1 LERPRLPELV
11 AHRGFA
17 ARYPENT
24 LPALEAAVSAGA
36 RFVEVDVQLSSDG
49 EPVLFHDRTLERMCG
64 VKGRV
69 HESTLAELGG
79 LRCAERGRFGE
90 QFAAVRI
97 ARLAD
102 LVALLRA
109 HAEVF
114 AFVEIKRAAIEQFG
128 AERVLEIVAPLLEPV
143 HARTA
148 LISFS
153 LPFLALARAE
163 SSFALGAVFD
173 TWKES
178 EAPEARALA
187 AEYVFCDVDG
197 LPESGSLL
205 LGKTKL
211 AVYEVAD
218 PARALALAGRG
229 VDLVET
235 FAIGEMLAA
244 LRGLEGRVG

>member
-1 LERPRLPELV
+1 MHFPELV
-11 AHRGFA
+11 AHRGW
-17 ARYPENT
+17 ARRHPENT
-24 LPALEAAVSAGA
+24 LSALEGAILAGA
-36 RFVEVDVQLSSDG
+36 LHVEIDVQLSADG
-49 EPVLFHDRTLERMCG
+49 FPVLFHDRDLSRMCG
-64 VKGRV
+64 VTGAI
-69 HESTLAELGG
+69 HERSLSELRA
-79 LRCAERGRFGE
+79 LSCSEASRFGTKYASE
-90 QFAAVRI
+90 GI
-97 ARLAD
+97 ASLAGFSQ
-102 LVALLRA
+102 LLHR
-109 HAEVF
+109 HPDVH

-128 AERVLEIVAPLLEPV
+128 AGRVLEIVAPLLEPV
-143 HARTA
+143 RARTA

-163 SSFALGAVFD
+163 SRFALGAVFD

-197 LPESGSLL
+197 LPEAGSLL

-218 PARALALAGRG
+218 PARALALAARG

-235 FAIGEMLAA
+235 FAIGEMLGA